1 MRAVQAAL
9 ALAVCAGGAL
19 PMGSGS
25 AASGSGGG
33 RALSSTKNQ
42 TVFEAPNHHDVQDVQ
57 RGWWTVKRTL
67 PIRYLGVTLLMT
79 FLKLYP
85 EHYDAFAGPG
95 AELHGVERLPQNK
108 PFVAKA
114 VTCAYGMSSMFENM
128 EDLPLVE
135 EIAKQVGER
144 RGKDGVT
151 AESLEDMRDLM
162 LHLVTHYHKKYA
174 ELFPLGIVE
183 SSTRTLNWIVDMMK
197 KGMQRQ
203 ADKKKKAAPP

>member
-25 AASGSGGG
+25 AASGGGGGG

-42 TVFEAPNHHDVQDVQ
+42 TVFEAPNPHDVQDVQ
-57 RGWWTVKRTL
+57 HGWWT
-67 PIRYLGVTLLMT
+67 
-79 FLKLYP
+79 LYP
-85 EHYDAFAGPG
+85 EHYEAFAGAG
-95 AELHGVERLPQNK
+95 AELHGVERLPQNQ

-151 AESLEDMRDLM
+151 AASLEDMRDLM

-197 KGMQRQ
+197 KGLQRQ

>member
-1 MRAVQAAL
+1 MQAVQAAL

-33 RALSSTKNQ
+33 GRALSSTKNQ
-42 TVFEAPNHHDVQDVQ
+42 TVFEAPNHHDVQDVLH
-57 RGWWTVKRTL
+57 GWWTVKRTL
-67 PIRYLGVTLLMT
+67 PLRYLGVTLLMT

-135 EIAKQVGER
+135 EIAKQ
-144 RGKDGVT
+144 
-151 AESLEDMRDLM
+151 DMRDLM